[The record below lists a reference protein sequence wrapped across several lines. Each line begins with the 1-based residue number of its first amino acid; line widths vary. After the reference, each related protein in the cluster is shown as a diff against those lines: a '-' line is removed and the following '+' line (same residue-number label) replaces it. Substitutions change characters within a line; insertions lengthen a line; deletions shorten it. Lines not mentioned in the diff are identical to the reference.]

1 MKNKTIQALLE
12 GREENHQLPFLWL
25 HGEDEATLRQM
36 MAVIHGASC
45 GALCL
50 ESRTHPDFC
59 GPQWW
64 HDVDIILEEAK
75 ARGMQVWILD
85 DKHYP
90 SGMANGAL
98 LQAPEELCRQNIF
111 CNRLTLGQEAGPVA
125 LSLRQAGLLEGPGP
139 TQEDIR
145 QGFLPGEPARRFDPA
160 GDRVLTVQAVK
171 DGAVLD
177 LSPFLQGE
185 ELRWD
190 KPAGAWELQ
199 VVAASRNTGF
209 HRDYINM
216 LDRESV
222 RLLLEAVYE
231 PHWQRYSQ
239 EFGKTLAGFF
249 SDEPNL
255 GNGPTYTK
263 GNTLGCG
270 QDLPWSRELE
280 SALEESWGPGW
291 RRELPRLFSQDGSE
305 ETARFH
311 TAYMDLVTKL
321 VREDFSQQVADW
333 CHQRGVAYIGHV
345 IEDDGQHCRTG
356 SSLGHFFRGLQGQD
370 MAGID
375 DIGGQVLP
383 QGEDGPTLNPKGR
396 PRNGEFYHYGL
407 GTLAAS
413 SAALEPGKAGNA
425 MCEIFGNYG
434 WQEGVRLE
442 KYLADHF
449 LVRGINYF
457 VPHAFTGHPFP
468 DPDCPPHFYA
478 QGHNP
483 QYRHFGKLLQAMNR
497 VATVTSSGPHRVE
510 AAVLYHGES
519 EWCDPQAMA
528 FEHAL
533 RPLYDQQI
541 HCHVVPADVFAEPER
556 YRTQLGNPLVINGR
570 RYQAFVV
577 PGAKRLPAAA
587 AAGLEALVQAGL
599 PVFFAGEMPLG
610 LCEGGP
616 LPSALEACPVLEP
629 AALPGAL
636 RKAGVAAPAASP
648 ACDRLRLLVVEGESP
663 CMVLSNEGTEPY
675 VGTVSFPGL
684 EGPCFWYDP
693 WHNRCQG
700 ALSETTAAGLE
711 VQVEVEPLQLRV
723 LALGQAPSE
732 LHTPWE
738 KGQELALRGWKR
750 SLCAGVEY
758 PAFGPAVPVELPDQL
773 AQELPEFSGYA
784 RYEAAF
790 QLGEE
795 GPLVLELSDA
805 AEGVEVFLNGES
817 QGLQIAPP
825 FRYELRGQAGE
836 NLLAIEVATTL
847 ERHCHAIQAGG
858 PDREPCCG
866 SGLTGTAR
874 LFLGKEK

>member
-1 MKNKTIQALLE
+1 M
-12 GREENHQLPFLWL
+12 
-25 HGEDEATLRQM
+25 
-36 MAVIHGASC
+36 
-45 GALCL
+45 
-50 ESRTHPDFC
+50 
-59 GPQWW
+59 
-64 HDVDIILEEAK
+64 
-75 ARGMQVWILD
+75 
-85 DKHYP
+85 
-90 SGMANGAL
+90 
-98 LQAPEELCRQNIF
+98 
-111 CNRLTLGQEAGPVA
+111 
-125 LSLRQAGLLEGPGP
+125 
-139 TQEDIR
+139 
-145 QGFLPGEPARRFDPA
+145 GEPARRFDPA
-160 GDRVLTVQAVK
+160 GDRVLTLQAVK
-171 DGAVLD
+171 DGEVLD

-216 LDRESV
+216 LDKASV

-291 RRELPRLFSQDGSE
+291 RRELPRLFSQDSSE

-321 VREDFSQQVADW
+321 VREDFSQHVADW

-468 DPDCPPHFYA
+468 DPDCPPRFYA

-556 YRTQLGNPLVINGR
+556 YHTQLGNPLVINGR
-570 RYQAFVV
+570 RCQAFVV

-636 RKAGVAAPAASP
+636 REAGVAAPAASP
-648 ACDRLRLLVVEGESP
+648 ACDRLRLLVVEDEAP
-663 CMVLSNEGTEPY
+663 CVVLSNEGTEPY

-723 LALGQAPSE
+723 LALGQAPAE

-758 PAFGPAVPVELPDQL
+758 PAFGPAVPVELPDLKGREDILKVHAKKIKVAEDVDWEKIARMASGASGAEL
-773 AQELPEFSGYA
+773 ANIVN
-784 RYEAAF
+784 EAALRAVRDKRRF
-790 QLGEE
+790 ATQADLEE
-795 GPLVLELSDA
+795 SIEVVIAGYQKKNAVLSDHEKRVVSYHEIGHALVA
-805 AEGVEVFLNGES
+805 A
-817 QGLQIAPP
+817 LQTDSAPVQKITIIP
-825 FRYELRGQAGE
+825 RTSGALGYTMQVDEEER
-836 NLLAIEVATTL
+836 LLMTREQILDKITTFCGGRAAVNFHGRSM
-847 ERHCHAIQAGG
+847 ER
-858 PDREPCCG
+858 
-866 SGLTGTAR
+866 L
-874 LFLGKEK
+874 

>member
-36 MAVIHGASC
+36 MAVIHGANC
-45 GALCL
+45 GAVCL

-64 HDVDIILEEAK
+64 HDLDIILEEAK
-75 ARGMQVWILD
+75 ARGMRVWILD

-111 CNRLTLGQEAGPVA
+111 CNRLTLGQEAGPAA

-190 KPAGAWELQ
+190 KPAGDWELQ

-216 LDRESV
+216 LDKASV

-291 RRELPRLFSQDGSE
+291 RQELPRLFSQDSGE

-311 TAYMDLVTKL
+311 TATDLVTKL

-425 MCEIFGNYG
+425 MCEIFGNYR

-478 QGHNP
+478 QGRNP

-556 YRTQLGNPLVINGR
+556 YHTQLGNPLVINGR

-636 RKAGVAAPAASP
+636 REAGVAAPAASP

-663 CMVLSNEGTEPY
+663 CVVLSNEGTEPY

-693 WHNRCQG
+693 WHNRCQR

-723 LALGQAPSE
+723 LALGQAPAE

-858 PDREPCCG
+858 PDRELCCG

-874 LFLGKEK
+874 LFLGKNT

>member
-36 MAVIHGASC
+36 MAVIHGANC
-45 GALCL
+45 GAVCL

-111 CNRLTLGQEAGPVA
+111 CNRLALGEEAGPVA

-160 GDRVLTVQAVK
+160 GDRVLTLQAVK

-216 LDRESV
+216 LDKASV

-291 RRELPRLFSQDGSE
+291 RQELPRLFSQDGSE

-407 GTLAAS
+407 GALAAS

-519 EWCDPQAMA
+519 QWCDPQAMA

-533 RPLYDQQI
+533 RPLYDQQNPLPCGACRRI
-541 HCHVVPADVFAEPER
+541 RRAGALPHPAGQSLGYQRAAVPGFCGAGGQEASRRGGRWAGSFSPGGAAGVLRWGDAPGPVRGRASPLRPGSLPRFGARRFARRFAESW
-556 YRTQLGNPLVINGR
+556 GGS
-570 RYQAFVV
+570 AGGV
-577 PGAKRLPAAA
+577 PGLRQAA
-587 AAGLEALVQAGL
+587 AAGGGGRIPLRGALQRGN
-599 PVFFAGEMPLG
+599 
-610 LCEGGP
+610 
-616 LPSALEACPVLEP
+616 
-629 AALPGAL
+629 GAL
-636 RKAGVAAPAASP
+636 RGHGVLPRAGGA
-648 ACDRLRLLVVEGESP
+648 LLLVRP
-663 CMVLSNEGTEPY
+663 
-675 VGTVSFPGL
+675 
-684 EGPCFWYDP
+684 
-693 WHNRCQG
+693 
-700 ALSETTAAGLE
+700 
-711 VQVEVEPLQLRV
+711 
-723 LALGQAPSE
+723 
-732 LHTPWE
+732 
-738 KGQELALRGWKR
+738 
-750 SLCAGVEY
+750 
-758 PAFGPAVPVELPDQL
+758 L
-773 AQELPEFSGYA
+773 AQPLP
-784 RYEAAF
+784 
-790 QLGEE
+790 E
-795 GPLVLELSDA
+795 GPL
-805 AEGVEVFLNGES
+805 
-817 QGLQIAPP
+817 
-825 FRYELRGQAGE
+825 
-836 NLLAIEVATTL
+836 
-847 ERHCHAIQAGG
+847 
-858 PDREPCCG
+858 
-866 SGLTGTAR
+866 
-874 LFLGKEK
+874 

>member
-45 GALCL
+45 GAVCL

-64 HDVDIILEEAK
+64 HDLDIILEEAK
-75 ARGMQVWILD
+75 ARGMRVWILD

-111 CNRLTLGQEAGPVA
+111 CNRLALGQEAGPVA

-291 RRELPRLFSQDGSE
+291 RQELPRLFSQDSSE

-383 QGEDGPTLNPKGR
+383 QGEDGPALNPKGR

-449 LVRGINYF
+449 LVRGINFF

-528 FEHAL
+528 FERPL

-556 YRTQLGNPLVINGR
+556 YHTQLGNPLVINGR

-636 RKAGVAAPAASP
+636 REAGGQRRRRPRPATGCGCWWWRAKHPAWCSPTRERSPMWARCPSPGWRGPAS
-648 ACDRLRLLVVEGESP
+648 
-663 CMVLSNEGTEPY
+663 GT
-675 VGTVSFPGL
+675 TPG
-684 EGPCFWYDP
+684 
-693 WHNRCQG
+693 
-700 ALSETTAAGLE
+700 TTAARG
-711 VQVEVEPLQLRV
+711 
-723 LALGQAPSE
+723 PS
-732 LHTPWE
+732 L
-738 KGQELALRGWKR
+738 KRRQRGWKSRWRWSPCNCGCWLWARPRR
-750 SLCAGVEY
+750 SCTPPGRRAKSWHCGGGSAPCARGWST
-758 PAFGPAVPVELPDQL
+758 P
-773 AQELPEFSGYA
+773 
-784 RYEAAF
+784 
-790 QLGEE
+790 
-795 GPLVLELSDA
+795 PL
-805 AEGVEVFLNGES
+805 
-817 QGLQIAPP
+817 
-825 FRYELRGQAGE
+825 
-836 NLLAIEVATTL
+836 
-847 ERHCHAIQAGG
+847 
-858 PDREPCCG
+858 
-866 SGLTGTAR
+866 AR
-874 LFLGKEK
+874 LCRWSSPTSWPRSCRSSPGTPGMRQPSSWRRPGLWCWSSPTRQRAWRCS

>member
-36 MAVIHGASC
+36 MAVIHRASC
-45 GALCL
+45 GAVCL

-64 HDVDIILEEAK
+64 HDLDIILEEAK
-75 ARGMQVWILD
+75 ARGMRVWILD

-111 CNRLTLGQEAGPVA
+111 CNRLALGQEAGPVA

-145 QGFLPGEPARRFDPA
+145 QDFLPGEPARRFDPA
-160 GDRVLTVQAVK
+160 GDRVLTLQAVK

-216 LDRESV
+216 LDKASV

-280 SALEESWGPGW
+280 SALEESWGLGW

-425 MCEIFGNYG
+425 MSEIFGNYG

-478 QGHNP
+478 QGRNP

-497 VATVTSSGPHRVE
+497 VTTVTSSGPHRVE

-541 HCHVVPADVFAEPER
+541 HCHVVPADVFAER
-556 YRTQLGNPLVINGR
+556 YHTQLGNPLVINGR
-570 RYQAFVV
+570 RCQAFVV

-636 RKAGVAAPAASP
+636 REAGVAAPAASP

-663 CMVLSNEGTEPY
+663 CVVLSNEGTEPY

-693 WHNRCQG
+693 WHNRCQE
-700 ALSETTAAGLE
+700 ALSDTTAAGLE
-711 VQVEVEPLQLRV
+711 VQVEVEPLKLRV
-723 LALGQAPSE
+723 LALGQAPAE
-732 LHTPWE
+732 LHTPRE

-758 PAFGPAVPVELPDQL
+758 PSFGPAVPVELPDQL

-790 QLGEE
+790 QLGEA

>member
-36 MAVIHGASC
+36 MAVIHGANC
-45 GALCL
+45 GAVCL

-98 LQAPEELCRQNIF
+98 LQAPEKLCRQNIV

-171 DGAVLD
+171 DGTVLD

-216 LDRESV
+216 LDKASV

-291 RRELPRLFSQDGSE
+291 RQELPRLFSQDSSE

-311 TAYMDLVTKL
+311 MAYMDLVTKL
-321 VREDFSQQVADW
+321 VREDFSQQVAEW

-556 YRTQLGNPLVINGR
+556 YHTQLGNPLVINGR

-663 CMVLSNEGTEPY
+663 CVVLSNEGTEPY

-700 ALSETTAAGLE
+700 ALSETTAAGLK

-723 LALGQAPSE
+723 LALGQAPAE

-738 KGQELALRGWKR
+738 KGQELPLRGWKR

-790 QLGEE
+790 QLGEA
-795 GPLVLELSDA
+795 GPLVLELSDV

-825 FRYELRGQAGE
+825 FRYELRGQAGK

>member
-36 MAVIHGASC
+36 MAVIHGANC
-45 GALCL
+45 GAVCL

-64 HDVDIILEEAK
+64 HDLDIILEEAK

-216 LDRESV
+216 LDKASV

-291 RRELPRLFSQDGSE
+291 RQELPRLFSQDGSE

-556 YRTQLGNPLVINGR
+556 YHTQLGNPLVINGR

-636 RKAGVAAPAASP
+636 REAGVAAPAASP

-663 CMVLSNEGTEPY
+663 CVVLSNEGTEPY

-723 LALGQAPSE
+723 LALGQAPAE

-738 KGQELALRGWKR
+738 KGQELALRGW
-750 SLCAGVEY
+750 ST
-758 PAFGPAVPVELPDQL
+758 P
-773 AQELPEFSGYA
+773 
-784 RYEAAF
+784 
-790 QLGEE
+790 
-795 GPLVLELSDA
+795 PL
-805 AEGVEVFLNGES
+805 
-817 QGLQIAPP
+817 
-825 FRYELRGQAGE
+825 
-836 NLLAIEVATTL
+836 
-847 ERHCHAIQAGG
+847 
-858 PDREPCCG
+858 
-866 SGLTGTAR
+866 AR
-874 LFLGKEK
+874 LCRWSSPTSWPRSCRSSPGTPGMRQPSSWRRPGLWCWSSPTRQRAWRCS

>member
-45 GALCL
+45 GAVCL

-64 HDVDIILEEAK
+64 HDLDIILEEAK
-75 ARGMQVWILD
+75 ARGMRVWILD

-125 LSLRQAGLLEGPGP
+125 LSLRQSGLLEGPGP

-291 RRELPRLFSQDGSE
+291 RQELPRLFSQDGSE

-383 QGEDGPTLNPKGR
+383 QGEDGPALNPKGR

-407 GTLAAS
+407 GALAAS

-457 VPHAFTGHPFP
+457 VPHTFTGHPFP

-483 QYRHFGKLLQAMNR
+483 QYRNFGKLLQAMNR

-510 AAVLYHGES
+510 VAVLYHGES

-556 YRTQLGNPLVINGR
+556 YHTQLGNPLVINGR

-663 CMVLSNEGTEPY
+663 CVVLSNEGTEPY

-693 WHNRCQG
+693 WHNRCQR

-723 LALGQAPSE
+723 LALGQAPAE

-738 KGQELALRGWKR
+738 KGQELPLRGWKR

-784 RYEAAF
+784 RYETAF
-790 QLGEE
+790 QLGEA

-825 FRYELRGQAGE
+825 FRYELRGQAGK

-874 LFLGKEK
+874 LFLGKNT